1 MKRKAAAE
9 YVVEVNGTPDYA
21 KIPNGAKKR
30 KEGKHEKQNAKK
42 TE

>member
-21 KIPNGAKKR
+21 KIPSPFGIGR
-30 KEGKHEKQNAKK
+30 QEVS
-42 TE
+42 

>member
-21 KIPNGAKKR
+21 KIPEACFGIGR
-30 KEGKHEKQNAKK
+30 QEVS
-42 TE
+42 

>member
-21 KIPNGAKKR
+21 KIPKPVL
-30 KEGKHEKQNAKK
+30 ESL
-42 TE
+42 